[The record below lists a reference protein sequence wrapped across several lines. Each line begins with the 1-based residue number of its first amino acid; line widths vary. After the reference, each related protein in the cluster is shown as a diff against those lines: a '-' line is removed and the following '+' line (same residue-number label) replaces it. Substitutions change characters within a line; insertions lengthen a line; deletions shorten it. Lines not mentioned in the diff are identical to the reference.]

1 MKKFLSFASTHIW
14 IWSLVLTVILL
25 SILSFI
31 SEEGFSMQS
40 LLLNLTI
47 MSFIVILGMGQMIVI
62 TSGNGAIDLSIPNN
76 LGLASYICCALTFS
90 ENGIV
95 LPLWLAILITLTI
108 LCLIGLLSGLITVYL
123 RIPAIVTTLAVSYM
137 VYTALLILM
146 PRVIGTPDATLTT
159 FTRLRFAG
167 ISVLTIFAFVVAAV
181 FAFLIYKT
189 RYGVNLRAMGQGHQ
203 IARMAGIN
211 INRTLIITFIIS
223 ALCSAVGGILIGA
236 YNGGAYVQMGD
247 YYHLP
252 TIASVVLGGTLISGG
267 RCSVAGVIFGA
278 VMLTILGSLMTV
290 SGLSYGTQQ
299 LIQGM
304 VLVGMLIFSIS
315 GKKV

>member
-1 MKKFLSFASTHIW
+1 
-14 IWSLVLTVILL
+14 V
-25 SILSFI
+25 
-31 SEEGFSMQS
+31 EGFSLQS
-40 LLLNLTI
+40 ILLNLTI
-47 MSFIVILGMGQMIVI
+47 MSFIVILGMGQMLVI

-90 ENGIV
+90 ENGIM
-95 LPLWLAILITLTI
+95 LPLGLAILITVAI

-146 PRVIGTPDATLTT
+146 PRVIGTPDATLTA

-167 ISVLTIFAFVVAAV
+167 ISVLTV
-181 FAFLIYKT
+181 FAFLVASFFGFLVYKT
-189 RYGVNLRAMGQGHQ
+189 RYGINLRAMGQGHE
-203 IARMAGIN
+203 IARLAGIH
-211 INRTLIITFIIS
+211 INKTLIITFVIS
-223 ALCSAVGGILIGA
+223 ALCAAVGGILIGA

-267 RCSVAGVIFGA
+267 RCSVIGVIFGA
-278 VMLTILGSLMTV
+278 FMLTILGSLMTV
-290 SGLSYGTQQ
+290 SGLAYGSQQ
-299 LIQGM
+299 LIQGL
-304 VLVGMLIFSIS
+304 VLVVMLIFSIS
-315 GKKV
+315 GRRA

>member
-1 MKKFLSFASTHIW
+1 MKKFSAFVSTHIW
-14 IWSLVLTVILL
+14 VWSVLLTVILIV
-25 SILSFI
+25 ILSFV
-31 SEEGFSMQS
+31 STEGFSLQS

-76 LGLASYICCALTFS
+76 IGLASYICCALTFN
-90 ENGIV
+90 ENGIM
-95 LPLWLAILITLTI
+95 LPLGLAILITLII
-108 LCLIGLLSGLITVYL
+108 LCFVGLLSGLITVYL

-146 PRVIGTPDATLTT
+146 PRVIGTPDVTLTT
-159 FTRLRFAG
+159 FTRLRFG
-167 ISVLTIFAFVVAAV
+167 GVSSLTIFAFALAAI
-181 FAFLIYKT
+181 FGFLIYKT

-203 IARMAGIN
+203 IARLAGVN
-211 INRTLIITFIIS
+211 IKKTLILTFVLS
-223 ALCSAVGGILIGA
+223 ALCSAIGGILIGA
-236 YNGGAYVQMGD
+236 YNGGAYVQMGN

-267 RCSVAGVIFGA
+267 RCSVIGVIFGA
-278 VMLTILGSLMTV
+278 LMLTILGSLMTV
-290 SGLSYGTQQ
+290 SGLSYGAQQ
-299 LIQGM
+299 VIQGA

-315 GKKV
+315 GKKA